1 MGSEQ
6 DAPLSFE
13 RGWLTREIKG
23 MNMVYEKGVEIMYK
37 SLVNRKPFVKGLA
50 LLAATLIVPIL
61 MASQAEAVKPE
72 GELRIAVS
80 AMENESLDPANG
92 SGANNL

>member
-1 MGSEQ
+1 
-6 DAPLSFE
+6 
-13 RGWLTREIKG
+13 
-23 MNMVYEKGVEIMYK
+23 MNMIYEKGGEIMYN
-37 SLVNRKPFVKGLA
+37 SLVNRKAFVKGLVL

-80 AMENESLDPANG
+80 SMEK
-92 SGANNL
+92 